1 MIKKLRAM
9 GVLRNLLHL
18 SAVLFTVL
26 MPLALGSGYTDNWDL
41 FFTGV
46 VPATSPIILIV
57 IMLDMMMCRIRK
69 SDALPEQV
77 AQLNFTIR
85 VHQMVGVLLTA
96 SFLAVFLPVLV
107 PE

>member
-57 IMLDMMMCRIRK
+57 ILLDMMMCQIWK
-69 SDALPEQV
+69 SDASPEQV
-77 AQLNFTIR
+77 AQLNFAIG
-85 VHQMVGVLLTA
+85 VHLIVGVLLTA
-96 SFLAVFLPVLV
+96 SFLAVFLPVLL
-107 PE
+107 P